1 MAESSQFG
9 TPAKVGL
16 AVLVAVVIAIIAYF
30 NQQPVVPTASE
41 PVASP
46 AKTEEAATAEPEAA
60 QTASSQPAPSQTEA
74 QPPAATRFAPTL
86 DIVRVAPDGT
96 ATIAGKAEA
105 LARVSLRLDGVEIS
119 GVDADGAGAYASLFT
134 VPPADV
140 VRILTVAAT
149 GADGVEVLGADQVIL
164 APTAPVLAQ
173 SAPLP
178 EADTRAAL
186 DPAAVQ
192 NADTSQ
198 QTAAATS
205 ETITSE
211 TTTTQPATSETVA
224 TASPASEAT
233 VDDVAAA
240 DPAAQGLAPTAALK
254 INETGVQVLQ
264 SAPADLAGEVLI
276 NSISYLDGMVIVG
289 GLGAV
294 GQEVR
299 LYVDAAPSGNTAIA
313 QDGAWTLRLS
323 DIAPGVYT
331 LRADQ
336 VNDAGIVTSRYET
349 PFKRESIDTLAAAA
363 PAQPA
368 SVTVQPGMTLW
379 AIAKQNFGQGILYV
393 QVYEAN
399 RSLIR
404 DPDLIYPGQV
414 FAIPSAQ

>member
-1 MAESSQFG
+1 MAQSSQFG

-16 AVLVAVVIAIIAYF
+16 AVLVVVAIIAYF
-30 NQQPVVPTASE
+30 NQQPLAPTVSE
-41 PVASP
+41 PAASP
-46 AKTEEAATAEPEAA
+46 AQTEDTATSQPEAA
-60 QTASSQPAPSQTEA
+60 QSASSQPAPSQTEA
-74 QPPAATRFAPTL
+74 QPPATPRFAPTL

-96 ATIAGKAEA
+96 ATIAGKAES
-105 LARVSLRLDGVEIS
+105 LARVSLRIDGAEIA

-149 GADGVEVLGADQVIL
+149 GTDGVEVLGADQVVL

-173 SAPLP
+173 NAPLP
-178 EADTRAAL
+178 EADTIAAL
-186 DPAAVQ
+186 DPAAAQ
-192 NADTSQ
+192 NTDATD
-198 QTAAATS
+198 QTTAATS
-205 ETITSE
+205 ETATSE
-211 TTTTQPATSETVA
+211 TATSETVT
-224 TASPASEAT
+224 TASPASGET
-233 VDDVAAA
+233 GGGIAAS
-240 DPAAQGLAPTAALK
+240 DLAAQNNAPTAALK

-264 SAPADLAGEVLI
+264 NAPAELADNVLI
-276 NSISYLDGMVIVG
+276 NSISYLDGVVIVG
-289 GLGAV
+289 GLGAA

-299 LYVDAAPSGNTAIA
+299 LYVDGAPSGGTAIA
-313 QDGAWTLRLS
+313 QDGAWNLRLT
-323 DIAPGVYT
+323 DIAPGLYT

-336 VNDAGIVTSRYET
+336 LNGAGIVTSRYET
-349 PFKRESIDTLAAAA
+349 PFKRESVDTLAAAA
-363 PAQPA
+363 PAAPA

-379 AIAKQNFGQGILYV
+379 AIAKQNFGEGILYV